1 MTSTWSLPVRG
12 AWIEMLS
19 VVVLMLGR
27 MCRSPCGERGLK
39 YAQRHQAH
47 PSAWRR
53 SPCGERGLKYPPLCY
68 HFSRRKSLP
77 VRGAWIEIGK
87 AARLAHQ
94 PSSLPVRGAWIE
106 IVRSCRA
113 LYPRQSLPVRGA
125 WIEIDCTCP
134 WRLRKCRRSPCGER
148 GLKCAL
154 DFPLRVS
161 NHGRSPCGERGLKC
175 ALDFPLR
182 VSNHGRSPCG
192 ERGLKFRVCAYCHVS
207 AASLPVRG
215 AWIEI
220 RPRQ

>member
-77 VRGAWIEIGK
+77 VRGAWIEMRSGFSAPRFQSRSLPVRGAWIEMRYPTFRT
-87 AARLAHQ
+87 ARQ
-94 PSSLPVRGAWIE
+94 RSLPVRGAWIE
-106 IVRSCRA
+106 ILLVLLVLLILVVAPRA
-113 LYPRQSLPVRGA
+113 GSV
-125 WIEIDCTCP
+125 D
-134 WRLRKCRRSPCGER
+134 
-148 GLKCAL
+148 
-154 DFPLRVS
+154 
-161 NHGRSPCGERGLKC
+161 
-175 ALDFPLR
+175 
-182 VSNHGRSPCG
+182 
-192 ERGLKFRVCAYCHVS
+192 
-207 AASLPVRG
+207 
-215 AWIEI
+215 
-220 RPRQ
+220 

>member
-106 IVRSCRA
+106 MRSGFSAPRFQSRSLPVRGAWIEMLGNCGTSAICRW
-113 LYPRQSLPVRGA
+113 SLPVRGA
-125 WIEIDCTCP
+125 WIEIYS
-134 WRLRKCRRSPCGER
+134 LY
-148 GLKCAL
+148 AL
-154 DFPLRVS
+154 LMSSQFV
-161 NHGRSPCGERGLKC
+161 
-175 ALDFPLR
+175 A
-182 VSNHGRSPCG
+182 
-192 ERGLKFRVCAYCHVS
+192 
-207 AASLPVRG
+207 
-215 AWIEI
+215 
-220 RPRQ
+220 PRAGSVD